1 MNKKTMT
8 MVLALVLSVTLFAG
22 TALAA
27 GNHLEGYE
35 LLKDVMAKD
44 HEYEAGSMTYDFT
57 VTDNGDVLFEI
68 AGDATVDSN
77 ENALITGIV
86 GDGNITKAFEASV
99 VEDMAIFHDV
109 ENNLYY
115 EIDQEAFE
123 DEDYEGRN
131 GRHDKYDREDYD
143 HEPMSENEERLLDA
157 LVGDMKNKVVL
168 KTLDNGDR
176 AIELALEE
184 DDIPMVVNLM
194 LSIAAEEEVRD
205 EDHTGLEEMT
215 ELKALFPFFEG
226 FDLDEDGHDFIKSD
240 VKVLGFT
247 LSVILDENDEAKGF
261 STSLVVEG
269 RDEEGAYHVLE
280 VAGSVSVTSTEDIT
294 VGPLTVD
301 GELIVI
307 DETTKEEYKS
317 LFDDK

>member
-22 TALAA
+22 TALAT

-44 HEYEAGSMTYDFT
+44 YDHDAGSMTYDFR
-57 VTDNGDVLFEI
+57 VTDNGDVLFEV
-68 AGDATVDSN
+68 AGDATIDSN

-86 GDGNITKAFEASV
+86 GDGNITKAFEATTV
-99 VEDMAIFHDV
+99 DDTAIFHDV

-115 EIDQEAFE
+115 EIDESAFE
-123 DEDYEGRN
+123 DEDYEGRH
-131 GRHDKYDREDYD
+131 GRRGDFDKDDYD
-143 HEPMSENEERLLDA
+143 SEPMSENEERLLDA

-168 KTLDNGDR
+168 KALDNGDR

-194 LSIAAEEEVRD
+194 LSIAAEED
-205 EDHTGLEEMT
+205 EDSYDHSGVEEMA

-261 STSLVVEG
+261 SSSLVVEG
-269 RDEEGAYHVLE
+269 RDEEGNYHVLE
-280 VAGSVSVTSTEDIT
+280 VAGSVTVTSTEDVT
-294 VGPLTVD
+294 VEPLTID
-301 GELIVI
+301 GELILI
-307 DETTKEEYKS
+307 DETTKDQYKS
-317 LFDDK
+317 LFDEE